1 MRDCWLR
8 LCNLKLCIGTLLHV
22 FLRAKVAV
30 NCERRFPG
38 GGGAT
43 NSIVDEEGWLHTGDI
58 VMLDRLKDTIQGIS
72 DRHKGCYY
80 WNAGARTLVIS
91 SSRNSGSKSKIL

>member
-1 MRDCWLR
+1 MHRTIVVKDVHFC
-8 LCNLKLCIGTLLHV
+8 LC
-22 FLRAKVAV
+22 
-30 NCERRFPG
+30 

-72 DRHKGCYY
+72 GRSPELNRYRSCIICKCSFTNRVGDFYFS
-80 WNAGARTLVIS
+80 L
-91 SSRNSGSKSKIL
+91 